1 MRVIFRNASWAA
13 ALIPVSAG
21 LGAAQLA
28 LQARILGPNGMGL
41 LFFVLTV
48 VSFAG
53 AIIKPRGSDTVI
65 ALGGRALASGDLTRA
80 GLMMRSSLALD
91 LISASFVLMLLWLGT
106 ALHSLVNEWQ
116 TEHTMFLALSMTVLS
131 FSTHATAQAV
141 LRISDHFSWVFW
153 HSTSISLL
161 KLLIIFLIFY
171 FGGGLWFVVA
181 AVVLTS
187 AIEFATLLWLAAS
200 ASTRRGISIF
210 SEWNWR
216 DISDE
221 EFRNFQSA
229 GYVRSF
235 VKAVQ
240 ANADILLLGWLGSTS
255 QVGIYKA
262 AKVFL
267 DVLDMPI
274 QALQTSLAPEYSK
287 LWHAGNKER
296 VRHITLIITI
306 ILSIFGVASLV
317 FMQVFSDYLIDV
329 IFGQGFRDAAPVLE
343 AFMLILCFSALITP
357 INGFQLAIGQ
367 SKPATTAS
375 VVSLVAL
382 LVSLLTLVPTYG
394 ASGGAWA
401 RMISLMASALIVIP
415 PAILI
420 LRRQ

>member
-1 MRVIFRNASWAA
+1 MRVIFQNASWAL

-28 LQARILGPNGMGL
+28 LQARILGPSAMGL

-53 AIIKPRGSDTVI
+53 GVIKPRGSDSVI
-65 ALGGRALASGDLTRA
+65 ALGGRALASGNLTRA

-91 LISASFVLMLLWLGT
+91 LISASFVLLLIWVGT
-106 ALHSLVNEWQ
+106 FVHSVVNEWG
-116 TEHTMFLALSMTVLS
+116 TEHEMFIALSLTVVS
-131 FSTHATAQAV
+131 FSTHATAHAV

-153 HSTSISLL
+153 HSTAISFL
-161 KLLIIFLIFY
+161 KLFLIFLIFW
-171 FGGGLWFVVA
+171 FGGGLWYVVA
-181 AVVLTS
+181 AVVFTS
-187 AIEFATLLWLAAS
+187 SIEFITLLWLTALAGS
-200 ASTRRGISIF
+200 RKGLGIF
-210 SEWNWR
+210 SDWSWC
-216 DISDE
+216 DIFDQ
-221 EFRNFQSA
+221 EFRTFQSA

-235 VKAVQ
+235 AKSVQ

-274 QALQTSLAPEYSK
+274 QALQTSLAPEYAR
-287 LWHAGNKER
+287 LWHTGNQKR
-296 VRHITLIITI
+296 VRRITLVLTTL
-306 ILSIFGVASLV
+306 LSIFG
-317 FMQVFSDYLIDV
+317 LIGILTIGIIGEWLIEI
-329 IFGQGFRDAAPVLE
+329 IFGPEFQGAAPVLHT
-343 AFMLILCFSALITP
+343 FMLILCFSALITP
-357 INGFQLAIGQ
+357 INGVQLAIGQ
-367 SKPATTAS
+367 SKPATIAS
-375 VVSLVAL
+375 MVSLVAL
-382 LVSLLTLVPTYG
+382 IASLVTLVPTHG

-415 PAILI
+415 PAVIL